1 MTDDS
6 RSLAQAAPWPHH
18 HPFTIDWL
26 NAQRQVMSEPERYF
40 TAAFLADGTAGDR
53 GIHQQAVG
61 ACATVFS
68 KALPLIYRP
77 CQPNASQACTGS
89 NANGGSQIGHK
100 IGFEQEMAFESS
112 NT

>member
-1 MTDDS
+1 
-6 RSLAQAAPWPHH
+6 
-18 HPFTIDWL
+18 
-26 NAQRQVMSEPERYF
+26 
-40 TAAFLADGTAGDR
+40 
-53 GIHQQAVG
+53 
-61 ACATVFS
+61 VFS